1 MVIVC
6 GNICSGSSDV
16 VVIIAKLVLKSLDSE
31 AIVKYQNPTYK
42 RSSLIEDKVVDA
54 AAQENSIINSRIK
67 Q

>member
-16 VVIIAKLVLKSLDSE
+16 AAKLVLKSLDSE

-54 AAQENSIINSRIK
+54 AVQENSINNSRIK
-67 Q
+67 QY